1 MLVEIAGPLGCVLW
15 RALSDV
21 LLWCASGSTGSPCS
35 LWFGGRT
42 DHWLTDVET
51 GPLAAPLRVLGSI
64 SDHPHSASRE
74 PIAEACGAVSMW
86 SEVQGAKETALQFAE
101 AAAFVEPDSPAR
113 CATAG
118 RLCRRSGL
126 YPRAAMWYRRAVRLA
141 RRDRNEVAFT
151 IAHLGYGNLE
161 LDRGRCLEAE
171 AHYWKAAR
179 NALRIGRTS
188 LAGAAFHDLL
198 GAAVHTGRM
207 SEATEHARRAVRFYL
222 PKHPRF
228 PLLAHDIAFL
238 WLRLGYFSS
247 AIPILDQ
254 VLPLVGR
261 QRERIL
267 VLASL
272 ARCAAAV
279 HDRLR
284 FERAANEVLALAEVD
299 SEMTASSLY
308 HVAEGART
316 FEEWARAEALADRA
330 ATEADRLGNATISS
344 SARALSEAI
353 TGRVPGDKD
362 AVPDEGGE
370 VDSITAA
377 VMRKLRRQP
386 PPDPVSGAGTPERYP
401 VG

>member
-1 MLVEIAGPLGCVLW
+1 
-15 RALSDV
+15 
-21 LLWCASGSTGSPCS
+21 
-35 LWFGGRT
+35 
-42 DHWLTDVET
+42 
-51 GPLAAPLRVLGSI
+51 
-64 SDHPHSASRE
+64 
-74 PIAEACGAVSMW
+74 
-86 SEVQGAKETALQFAE
+86 
-101 AAAFVEPDSPAR
+101 
-113 CATAG
+113 
-118 RLCRRSGL
+118 
-126 YPRAAMWYRRAVRLA
+126 MWYRRAVRLA

-161 LDRGRCLEAE
+161 LDRGRCIEAE

-198 GAAVHTGRM
+198 GAAVHMGRM
-207 SEATEHARRAVRFYL
+207 NEATEHARRAVRFYM

-228 PLLAHDIAFL
+228 PLLAHDVAFL
-238 WLRLGYFSS
+238 WLRLGHFSS

-254 VLPLVGR
+254 VLPLVGQ

-284 FERAANEVLALAEVD
+284 FERAASEVLSLADVD

-316 FEEWARAEALADRA
+316 FEEWARAEELAGRA
-330 ATEADRLGNATISS
+330 ASEADRLGNATISTL
-344 SARALSEAI
+344 ARALLDAVAQ
-353 TGRVPGDKD
+353 RVLGDKD
-362 AVPDEGGE
+362 EIPDEGGA
-370 VDSITAA
+370 VDIITAA

-386 PPDPVSGAGTPERYP
+386 PPDPVFGAGTPERYP